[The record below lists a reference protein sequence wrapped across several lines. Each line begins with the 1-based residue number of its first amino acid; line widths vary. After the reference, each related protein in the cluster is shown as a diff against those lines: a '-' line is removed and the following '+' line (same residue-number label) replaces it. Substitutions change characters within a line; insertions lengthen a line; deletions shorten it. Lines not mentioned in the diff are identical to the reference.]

1 MPTDYVQGID
11 VSHFQ
16 QNVDW
21 QKVKKAGIAF
31 AFAKATDGTTFVDP
45 AFEANWSRIKAGG
58 LIRGGYH
65 FFRADQ
71 DPVVQANHF
80 LQITKIAIGDM
91 PPVIDVEMTSNS
103 DDAKLVDGVSA
114 WLDKVEQETGI
125 KPMIYTL
132 ASFWNAHLNNQFGS
146 YPLWVANYGVTSPKV
161 PAGWTNWNF
170 WQHSQG
176 GTIDGVTG
184 NVDMNH
190 FNGTLSDL
198 VAFAKGQ
205 SPSDSQMVESDAPT
219 TDVSDSSSTGSISG
233 NGSGGGGYTYIV
245 NAGDTLNSIAA
256 SFNVSPSDLQ
266 TINRMK
272 DPGDISVGQILTI
285 PS

>member
-1 MPTDYVQGID
+1 MSTDYVQGID

-16 QNVDW
+16 GNVDW
-21 QKVKKAGIAF
+21 RRVKNAGVAF
-31 AFAKATDGTTFVDP
+31 AFAKATDGTAFVDP
-45 AFEANWSRIKAGG
+45 AFEGNWSGIKAAG
-58 LIRGGYH
+58 LIRGAYH

-80 LQITKIAIGDM
+80 LQITKIASGDM
-91 PPVIDVEMTSNS
+91 PPVIDVEITSNS
-103 DDAKLVDGVSA
+103 DDATLVDGVNA
-114 WLDKVEQETGI
+114 WLDTIAQETGV

-132 ASFWNAHLNNQFGS
+132 ASFCNAHLNNQFGS
-146 YPLWVANYGVTSPKV
+146 YPLWVANYGVTSPKL
-161 PAGWTNWNF
+161 PAGWANWNF

-184 NVDMNH
+184 NVDLNY
-190 FNGTLSDL
+190 FNGTLPDL

-205 SPSDSQMVESDAPT
+205 SVSDSQVADTDAPT
-219 TDVSDSSSTGSISG
+219 ANTSDSSSTDSISNG
-233 NGSGGGGYTYIV
+233 GSGGGGYTYIV

-266 TINRMK
+266 TINRIK
-272 DPGDISVGQILTI
+272 DPSDISVGQILTI